1 MADDRYTTSEIITMS
16 AIEMFSKDV
25 HEGLKSNQKHLPSK
39 YFYDARGDILFQ
51 QIMDMPEYYLTRAEH
66 EVFSKKAAALISS
79 INVRIESHFELIEL
93 GAGDGTKTKELL
105 QELSQKKY
113 SFDYLPVDISSNA
126 LNMLEKNIK
135 RSLPDISLKKHC
147 DDYFHTLSSLK
158 SDKHQKVVLFLGSN
172 IGNMSDNEAEKFI
185 NTLSDTLNSG
195 DTLVLG
201 VDLIKEKNI
210 ILPAY
215 NDKKGI
221 TKAFNLNLLSRINSE
236 LGGNFRITNFEHT
249 PEYLEDEGIAK
260 SYLTSK
266 IDQTIHIEK
275 TGHSYTFRKGEKI
288 YTEMSRKYNDN
299 IIKKITEKSDF
310 TIINKISDSN
320 NYFSD
325 YILIKQ

>member
-1 MADDRYTTSEIITMS
+1 MADDRHTTSEIIIMS
-16 AIEMFSKDV
+16 AIEIFSKDV
-25 HEGLKSNQKHLPSK
+25 HEGLKSSQKHLPSK
-39 YFYDARGDILFQ
+39 YFYDTKGDMLFQ

-66 EVFSKKAAALISS
+66 EIFSKKVSALIR
-79 INVRIESHFELIEL
+79 NMGVCVDSHFELIEL

-135 RSLPDISLKKHC
+135 RSLPYISLKKQC
-147 DDYFHTLSSLK
+147 GDYFHMLSSLK
-158 SDKHQKVVLFLGSN
+158 SDQHKKVVLFLGSN
-172 IGNMSDNEAEKFI
+172 IGNMSDQEAKNFLR
-185 NTLSDTLNSG
+185 TLSDTLNPG
-195 DTLVLG
+195 DTLILG
-201 VDLIKEKNI
+201 VDLIKDKNI

-221 TKAFNLNLLSRINSE
+221 TKSFNLNLLNRINSQ
-236 LGGNFRITNFEHT
+236 LGGNFNIANFEHT

-275 TGHSYTFRKGEKI
+275 TGHNYTFSKGEKI

-299 IIKKITEKSDF
+299 IVKKITAHSGF
-310 TIINKISDSN
+310 TITHKISDYN
-320 NYFSD
+320 EYFSD
-325 YILIKQ
+325 YIFIKQ

>member
-1 MADDRYTTSEIITMS
+1 MS
-16 AIEMFSKDV
+16 AIEIFSNDV
-25 HEGLKSNQKHLPSK
+25 HEGLKNTQKYLPSK
-39 YFYDARGDILFQ
+39 YFYDARGDALFQ

-66 EVFSKKAAALISS
+66 EIFSKKAHALISS
-79 INVRIESHFELIEL
+79 INVCAESHFELIEL

-105 QELSQKKY
+105 QVLSQSAY

-135 RSLPDISLKKHC
+135 RSLPHISLKKQC
-147 DDYFHTLSSLK
+147 GDYFHMLSSLK
-158 SDKHQKVVLFLGSN
+158 SDQHQKVVLFLGSN
-172 IGNMSDNEAEKFI
+172 IGNMSDNEAENFI

-201 VDLIKEKNI
+201 VDLIKDKSI
-210 ILPAY
+210 VLPAY

-221 TKAFNLNLLSRINSE
+221 TRAFNLNLLSRINSQ
-236 LGGNFRITNFEHT
+236 LGGNFNVATFEHT

-266 IDQTIHIEK
+266 INQTIYIEK
-275 TGHSYTFRKGEKI
+275 TGHNYIFNKGERI

-299 IIKKITEKSDF
+299 IIKKITAHSGLSVK
-310 TIINKISDSN
+310 NKISDSN

>member
-1 MADDRYTTSEIITMS
+1 MS
-16 AIEMFSKDV
+16 AIENFSKDV
-25 HEGLKSNQKHLPSK
+25 HEGLKNTQKSLPSK

-66 EVFSKKAAALISS
+66 EIFSKKAATLISNLN
-79 INVRIESHFELIEL
+79 IRTDSHFELIEL

-105 QELSQKKY
+105 QELSQNKY

-135 RSLPDISLKKHC
+135 RSLPDISLKKQC

-158 SDKHQKVVLFLGSN
+158 SDEHQKVVLFLGSN

-185 NTLSDTLNSG
+185 TTLSNTLNSG

-201 VDLIKEKNI
+201 VDLIKDKKI

-221 TKAFNLNLLSRINSE
+221 TKAFNLNLLNRINSE
-236 LGGNFRITNFEHT
+236 LGGNFKVINFEHT

-266 IDQTIHIEK
+266 IDQIIHIKK

-299 IIKKITEKSDF
+299 IIKKITKQSGLS
-310 TIINKISDSN
+310 IINKVSDAN

-325 YILIKQ
+325 YILLKQ